1 MAPTKPKAD
10 DEKKKEKT
18 PKQEA
23 CGQVG
28 EEGAAIEV
36 GASLASS
43 DPLLIRVN
51 L

>member
-28 EEGAAIEV
+28 EERVMNEMLQLR
-36 GASLASS
+36 SLQW
-43 DPLLIRVN
+43 DGQLD
-51 L
+51 